1 MKQWNR
7 VIFFLLLNIFVSAC
21 TTLTILIIWDRT
33 QSSILGDAIAG
44 LTLGRISAQETATEQ
59 VYVPPPPAATPTPS
73 IIVHAVV
80 DGDTFES
87 IASAYDVSIEVLL
100 DENGYSQVQPLSSGD
115 LVRVPLRFIEID
127 SVVGVGD
134 LELER
139 VIVRSLVS
147 GELPLAGWTLEDEGG
162 NRFVF
167 PLVTLYAEGGTVSV
181 YSKPGS
187 NTVLDLFWGLDA
199 PAWSPGER
207 VLLRDSAGSVRA
219 VYQIP

>member
-33 QSSILGDAIAG
+33 QNSILGDAIAG
-44 LTLGRISAQETATEQ
+44 LTQSRISAQETATEQ

-73 IIVHAVV
+73 ILVHAVQE
-80 DGDTFES
+80 GDTFES
-87 IASAYDVSIEVLL
+87 IAAAYSVSIEELL
-100 DENGYSQVQPLSSGD
+100 GENGYTQVQPLSSGD
-115 LVRVPLRFIEID
+115 LVRVPVPIIEVD
-127 SVVGVGD
+127 SVIGVGD

-139 VIVRSLVS
+139 VVVRSLVP
-147 GELPLAGWTLEDEGG
+147 GELALSGWTLEDDDG
-162 NRFVF
+162 NRYVF
-167 PLVTLYAEGGTVSV
+167 PLVILYVEGGTVSV

-187 NTVLDLFWGLDA
+187 NTVLDLFWGSDMPIWA
-199 PAWSPGER
+199 SGER
-207 VLLRDSAGSVRA
+207 VVLRDSAGSVRA